1 MVYVPW
7 TSNPWMLFSASS
19 CKEELKMFLNQLDLT
34 QIGWLMPLKVDTSYQ
49 KSICK
54 TLILYSTTCYERGLK
69 MLKCWKWN
77 CGRGLCMNFITLNY
91 LEIFIISVSSEDV
104 YRLASLIF
112 ETQESGVIE
121 KFGNFKYLLSQ
132 SHCTIGNSRKSNV
145 LHQCNKLEVLVPLS
159 TYSPE
164 A

>member
-1 MVYVPW
+1 
-7 TSNPWMLFSASS
+7 
-19 CKEELKMFLNQLDLT
+19 
-34 QIGWLMPLKVDTSYQ
+34 
-49 KSICK
+49 
-54 TLILYSTTCYERGLK
+54 
-69 MLKCWKWN
+69 
-77 CGRGLCMNFITLNY
+77 MNFIILNY

-121 KFGNFKYLLSQ
+121 KFVNFKYLLSQ
-132 SHCTIGNSRKSNV
+132 SHCTIGNFRKSNV
-145 LHQCNKLEVLVPLS
+145 LHQCNKLGVLVPLS

>member
-1 MVYVPW
+1 
-7 TSNPWMLFSASS
+7 
-19 CKEELKMFLNQLDLT
+19 
-34 QIGWLMPLKVDTSYQ
+34 
-49 KSICK
+49 
-54 TLILYSTTCYERGLK
+54 
-69 MLKCWKWN
+69 
-77 CGRGLCMNFITLNY
+77 MNFIILNY

-121 KFGNFKYLLSQ
+121 KFVNFKYLFSQ
-132 SHCTIGNSRKSNV
+132 LHCTIGNSRKSNV
-145 LHQCNKLEVLVPLS
+145 LHQCKELEVLVPLS

>member
-1 MVYVPW
+1 MIH
-7 TSNPWMLFSASS
+7 A
-19 CKEELKMFLNQLDLT
+19 
-34 QIGWLMPLKVDTSYQ
+34 LKVDTSYQ

-54 TLILYSTTCYERGLK
+54 THIIFHNLLRERVENVEMLK
-69 MLKCWKWN
+69 ME
-77 CGRGLCMNFITLNY
+77 LCVDFVWILNY

-121 KFGNFKYLLSQ
+121 KFVNFKYLLSQ
-132 SHCTIGNSRKSNV
+132 LHRPIGNSRKSNV
-145 LHQCNKLEVLVPLS
+145 LHQWRELEVLVLLS